1 MISFTQKKIHFSIPA
16 ISQYSMTTEKNEVLL
31 NCPKE
36 FLLKMLT
43 GKWKPCIF
51 RYATQGPVRFGQI
64 MKLLPEASKQAL
76 TVALREMEESG
87 ILDRKVIKEKP
98 LHVEY
103 TLTDLGLEFIP
114 IFKAIDELNLL
125 PVRK

>member
-1 MISFTQKKIHFSIPA
+1 
-16 ISQYSMTTEKNEVLL
+16 MTTEKHEELL

-36 FLLKMLT
+36 FLIRMLT

-76 TVALREMEESG
+76 TTALREMEASG
-87 ILDRKVIKEKP
+87 ILERNVIREKP
-98 LHVEY
+98 LNVQY
-103 TLTDLGLEFIP
+103 NLTDLGSEFIP
-114 IFKAIDELNLL
+114 IFKAIDELGML
-125 PVRK
+125 PVRPAV